1 MQQAFEFYLPTRILF
16 ACGARRKLP
25 DQLARLGIKNL
36 LLCTDKM
43 LRSAGV
49 VEKVTAIL
57 DGCTDVRYTI
67 YDEVTENP
75 GNSVVDGGFA
85 LQSRRGRDA

>member
-25 DQLARLGIKNL
+25 EQLTRLGIRNL

-49 VEKVTAIL
+49 VEKITSIL
-57 DGCTDVRYTI
+57 DGCGRAVHD
-67 YDEVTENP
+67 
-75 GNSVVDGGFA
+75 
-85 LQSRRGRDA
+85 LRRGDGKSGQFGGR